1 MIEYTK
7 NLFNIINTLITNTT
21 ILINRLA
28 NNNFIKVILFLT
40 IISTMFIIIGKII
53 SLSFMETEKDREQK
67 IIERNERILNG
78 MKNLKNYII
87 LWRKEDLKN
96 EYYNKTYDKYNKRDN
111 F

>member
-7 NLFNIINTLITNTT
+7 NLFNIINTLIANTT

-40 IISTMFIIIGKII
+40 IISTMFMIIGKII
-53 SLSFMETEKDREQK
+53 TLSFMETEKDREQK

-78 MKNLKNYII
+78 MKGLKNYII
-87 LWRKEDLKN
+87 LWRKEDMKN
-96 EYYNKTYDKYNKRDN
+96 EYYSRTYDSINKRDN

>member
-53 SLSFMETEKDREQK
+53 TLSFMETEKDREQK

-96 EYYNKTYDKYNKRDN
+96 EYYNRTYNDINKRDN

>member
-1 MIEYTK
+1 MIKYTK
-7 NLFNIINTLITNTT
+7 NLFNIINTLIANTT

>member
-7 NLFNIINTLITNTT
+7 NLFNIINTLIANTT

-53 SLSFMETEKDREQK
+53 TLSFMETEKDREQK

-78 MKNLKNYII
+78 MKGLKNYII

-96 EYYNKTYDKYNKRDN
+96 EYYNRTYNDINKRDN